1 MDAIA
6 RLVLIA
12 FGCFLV
18 VLSKDKN
25 VFLLFRI
32 HKEFNNLLNVN
43 ESADVRQEVRPINF
57 VSKKESFCLFDV
69 RQVETTIHFI
79 PYCPAVM

>member
-1 MDAIA
+1 MLAALARSLRIELGECMDAIA

-18 VLSKDKN
+18 VLSKDKRFPL
-25 VFLLFRI
+25 VHRI
-32 HKEFNNLLNVN
+32 HKEFSNLLNVN

-57 VSKKESFCLFDV
+57 VSKQDSFCL
-69 RQVETTIHFI
+69 
-79 PYCPAVM
+79 M

>member
-6 RLVLIA
+6 RLVLVA

-18 VLSKDKN
+18 VLSKDKRFPP
-25 VFLLFRI
+25 VQDPQRVQQSSECERI
-32 HKEFNNLLNVN
+32 CRCEAGGVG
-43 ESADVRQEVRPINF
+43 PINF

-79 PYCPAVM
+79 PFHNALQ

>member
-18 VLSKDKN
+18 VLSKDT
-25 VFLLFRI
+25 LLVRI

-57 VSKKESFCLFDV
+57 VSNKESYCLFDV

-79 PYCPAVM
+79 TFHIALQ